1 VAVLALKAML
11 VLTAPPAAEAYNICT
26 CQCCYSGI
34 CIDRPNSEEWNGTF
48 QVRAGCAAR
57 LQPRPHACGS
67 PYELVMAGA
76 GVLFLHQVAVL

>member
-1 VAVLALKAML
+1 VLALKAML

-48 QVRAGCAAR
+48 QVRAGCAA
-57 LQPRPHACGS
+57 PAVTS
-67 PYELVMAGA
+67 PCMRIALCAMVMAGA